1 MVVDTSALIAILFH
15 EAEGSA
21 LKRLIAAERRVSMS
35 IVTFYEASV
44 VTALKKNDGGAA
56 TLVDEFIRTTG
67 IEIVPLDLSG
77 SMAARKAYLRFSK
90 GFHPARL
97 NLADCFSYALAKLRD
112 EPLLFK
118 GDDFAHTDIVPAWR
132 P

>member
-1 MVVDTSALIAILFH
+1 MVIDTSALVAILFH

-21 LKRLIAAERRVSMS
+21 LKRVIAAEPRISMS

-44 VTALKKNDGGAA
+44 VTALKKSDGYAA
-56 TLVDEFIRTTG
+56 GLVDEFIRSAG

-77 SMAARKAYLRFSK
+77 SMAAREAYFRFGK

-97 NLADCFSYALAKLRD
+97 NLADCFSYVLAKTRD

-118 GDDFAHTDIVPAWR
+118 GDDFAKTDIAPAWR